1 MKPVRSTETAKMV
14 MIQAMRS
21 RTQVVITYTRSNGSI
36 TVRAIEPF
44 GFCHNGTGD
53 LYVRSMDVKSGQTRA
68 WRLDRI
74 IGWERTDQP
83 FTLDIPGHAE
93 PEQWTRADRVSA
105 GAA

>member
-21 RTQVVITYTRSNGSI
+21 RTRVVITYTRSNGSL

-44 GFCHNGTGD
+44 GFCYNSSGD
-53 LYVRSMDVKSGQTRA
+53 PYVRSMDVKSEETRA

-83 FTLDIPGHAE
+83 FVLDT
-93 PEQWTRADRVSA
+93 PESADYRISSD
-105 GAA
+105 AA